1 MKISITESQFYNLI
15 PPAVRRRMTSKD
27 LEILDD
33 IVRSNMNFFINQGFD
48 GYYKSNLSDSLN
60 EFIDNFKVREI
71 SQNLDDTEW
80 ERQENLIYDI
90 FRQLLPY
97 LEKRYYDLLY
107 DYHTRNSR
115 HASRSSIRGIN
126 ENQNKLQH
134 LYRRAGE
141 IEDIFNEF
149 EDLFKQTA
157 KTLNKD
163 GFIHAT
169 SMFIGDVI
177 AGEMERKGVDFD
189 YVTLR
194 NQIKR
199 FIETHF
205 YEKLIDFYAKHKKQ
219 LSESKEENLSN
230 ELPSFLKRRVTQEDL
245 DYLDRYLPYYLSEM
259 TQVDSFDD
267 FSDFLMDDL
276 LYDFVTDRK
285 TNEIRPYEDPHLGR
299 ILDDESRDEVF
310 DMYLKLKPF
319 LINKYKDRIYKTWKE
334 LNGVD

>member
-1 MKISITESQFYNLI
+1 
-15 PPAVRRRMTSKD
+15 MTGRD
-27 LEILDD
+27 FEVLDD
-33 IVRSNMNFFINQGFD
+33 IIRNNMNFFIRQGFD
-48 GYYKSNLSDSLN
+48 GYFKSNLSDSLN

-71 SQNLDDTEW
+71 SQNLDDTEY
-80 ERQENLIYDI
+80 ERQENLAYDI

-107 DYHTRNSR
+107 DYHTKNSR
-115 HASRSSIRGIN
+115 HASRGGIRGIN

-169 SMFIGDVI
+169 SMFIGDII
-177 AGEMERKGVDFD
+177 AGEMEIKGVDFD

-205 YEKLIDFYAKHKKQ
+205 YEKLVDFYAKHKKQ
-219 LSESKEENLSN
+219 LSESKEENLFN
-230 ELPSFLKRRVTQEDL
+230 ELPVSVKRRVTQEDFDFL
-245 DYLDRYLPYYLSEM
+245 DNELSHYIIKTPPM
-259 TQVDSFDD
+259 DSFDD
-267 FSDFLMDDL
+267 FSDYIINDL
-276 LYDFVTDRK
+276 LHDFVMDRK
-285 TNEIRPYEDPHLGR
+285 AGEIETYEDPHWGL
-299 ILDDESRDEVF
+299 VF
-310 DMYLKLKPF
+310 DETSRENIFELYWKLKPVLKEKYRDRMF
-319 LINKYKDRIYKTWKE
+319 RNWEKRRGIN
-334 LNGVD
+334 